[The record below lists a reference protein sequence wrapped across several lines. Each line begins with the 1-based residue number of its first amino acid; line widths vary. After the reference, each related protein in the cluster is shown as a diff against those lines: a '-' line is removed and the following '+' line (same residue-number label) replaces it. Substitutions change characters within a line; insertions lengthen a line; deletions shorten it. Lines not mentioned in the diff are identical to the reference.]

1 MSSAIMSL
9 IKYMYNRTNQGK
21 NQLSASNESVRVQK
35 QKRSSFFFLSIK
47 SYDKYIRRKKNCL
60 FVRQKTV
67 N

>member
-35 QKRSSFFFLSIK
+35 QKRSSFFFVDQI
-47 SYDKYIRRKKNCL
+47 IR
-60 FVRQKTV
+60 
-67 N
+67 